1 MSGITSPG
9 PRLAASLL
17 LLTAVWVLLTP
28 VATASDTSEHPYNLG
43 CEALARGNVAKA
55 KTLFEQ
61 AVKLDSSDTDAL
73 NNLAVCEIMTG
84 EYDRA
89 LPLLRKVLRLNARYS
104 GADLNIGAAYVFQ
117 EDLTR
122 AERPTD
128 RATRG
133 GTTAAGKQVEAS
145 AYYNLGLIAAR
156 QGRFEEA
163 KSAFTRSAKAQST
176 VRAQIGLGSSLCA
189 LGDFATG
196 LPMLERIETADEE
209 TAGILKADLA
219 AAYYQSGIAKLG
231 NGDLAGAEGAFDRST
246 RAAVNDYARMGEAL
260 VLAERGD
267 RGSAAILLED
277 LKASATSPTI
287 KRAAGTNLKHLADVS
302 DSSSGW
308 LQWLVMAAGAL
319 LFAFQAYVL
328 IDILSAWR
336 RSSAAVWRAVIGIV
350 VGLVA
355 AGALVYAFADPFR
368 SPLWVGAVLA
378 IDLVVVV
385 VLWSTTRSSSMTP
398 TA

>member
-1 MSGITSPG
+1 MSGTSSPG
-9 PRLAASLL
+9 LRLAASLL
-17 LLTAVWVLLTP
+17 LLAAAWVLLTP
-28 VATASDTSEHPYNLG
+28 VAPASAAPEHPYNLG

-73 NNLAVCEIMTG
+73 NNLAVCDIMTG
-84 EYDRA
+84 KYDKA
-89 LPLLRKVLRLNARYS
+89 LPLLQKVLRLNARYS
-104 GADLNIGAAYVFQ
+104 GADLNVGAAYVFQ
-117 EDLTR
+117 DDLTR

-133 GTTAAGKQVEAS
+133 GTTAAGRQVEAD

-156 QGRFEEA
+156 QGRFAEA

-189 LGDFATG
+189 LGDFAAG

-209 TAGILKADLA
+209 TAAVLKADLA
-219 AAYYQSGIAKLG
+219 AAYYQSGIAKFG
-231 NGDLAGAEGAFDRST
+231 DGDLAGAERAFDSST
-246 RAAVNDYARMGEAL
+246 KAAVNDYARMGDAL

-267 RGSAAILLED
+267 RGAAAILLGD

-287 KRAAGTNLKHLADVS
+287 KRAARTNLEHLADVS
-302 DSSSGW
+302 DSSSRW

-319 LFAFQAYVL
+319 LFAFQTYVV

-336 RSSAAVWRAVIGIV
+336 RGGGAVWRAVIGMA
-350 VGLVA
+350 VGLAA

-368 SPLWVGAVLA
+368 SPLWVGVVLA

-385 VLWSTTRSSSMTP
+385 GLWSTTRSSPSTP